1 MNIRTILAAGAAT
14 LALAACGNADDEA
27 ARDTRTGVERTEQ
40 ALENA
45 VNDTERMADQSMD
58 SMGSGTEFDTDGASM
73 GSGTDMDDMEMS
85 FSLVNASGF
94 EIGTVTIEDEE
105 VGVEVDIDATSLPEG
120 AHAVHF
126 HENGTCDGPDFTS
139 AGGHYNPS
147 GVNHGFD
154 AASPNPHAGDMR
166 NIEVPRSGVVDV
178 ELDNERVTLRERDG
192 LAPLLDANGT
202 ALIIHAGADDYES
215 QPSGDAGGRIACAVI
230 SR

>member
-1 MNIRTILAAGAAT
+1 MTLKTLFAAGAAT
-14 LALAACGNADDEA
+14 LALTACGNADDEV
-27 ARDTRTGVERTEQ
+27 ARDIDTGVERTER

-45 VNDTERMADQSMD
+45 VNDTERMADRTVERMDSSMD
-58 SMGSGTEFDTDGASM
+58 DE
-73 GSGTDMDDMEMS
+73 DMEMS

-105 VGVEVDIDATSLPEG
+105 MGVEVDIDATSLPEG
-120 AHAVHF
+120 PHAVHF

-166 NIEVPRSGVVDV
+166 NIEVPRSGVVEV
-178 ELDNERVTLRERDG
+178 ELDNERVTLRPRDG
-192 LAPLLDANGT
+192 LAPLLDSNGT

>member
-1 MNIRTILAAGAAT
+1 MTLKTLFAASAAT
-14 LALAACGNADDEA
+14 LALTACGNADDEV
-27 ARDTRTGVERTEQ
+27 ARDIDTGVERTER
-40 ALENA
+40 ALDNA
-45 VNDTERMADQSMD
+45 VNDTERMADRMTERMD
-58 SMGSGTEFDTDGASM
+58 N
-73 GSGTDMDDMEMS
+73 DMDDDMEMS

-166 NIEVPRSGVVDV
+166 NIDVPRSGVVEV
-178 ELDNERVTLRERDG
+178 ELDNERVTLRPRDG
-192 LAPLLDANGT
+192 LAPLLDSNGT

-230 SR
+230 AR

>member
-1 MNIRTILAAGAAT
+1 MTMRTLLAAGAAT
-14 LALAACGNADDEA
+14 LALAACGNADDEV
-27 ARDTRTGVERTEQ
+27 ARDIDTGVERTERV
-40 ALENA
+40 LDNA
-45 VNDTERMADQSMD
+45 VNDTERMADRTTERMDASMD
-58 SMGSGTEFDTDGASM
+58 
-73 GSGTDMDDMEMS
+73 DDMEMS

-120 AHAVHF
+120 PHAVHF

-166 NIEVPRSGVVDV
+166 NIDVPRSGVVEV
-178 ELDNERVTLRERDG
+178 ELDNERVTLRPRDG
-192 LAPLLDANGT
+192 LAPLLDSNGT

-230 SR
+230 AR